1 MYLTGNPSQARIVLD
16 DLQSGTLQ
24 DLAHAE
30 HSARVG

>member
-1 MYLTGNPSQARIVLD
+1 MYLFGKPNQARIVSD